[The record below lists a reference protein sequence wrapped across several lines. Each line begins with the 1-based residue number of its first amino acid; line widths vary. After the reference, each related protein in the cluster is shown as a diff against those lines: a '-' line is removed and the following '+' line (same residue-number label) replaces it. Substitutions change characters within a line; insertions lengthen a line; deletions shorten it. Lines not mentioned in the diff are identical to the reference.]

1 MCLYQA
7 ATNAVHRFF
16 IVTFPTAAKAKAE
29 AEQMAKKADAW
40 RDYQDAAK
48 IDMVLDM
55 LPKIAA
61 EVSAPLTGCNK
72 VTIVAS
78 GQGDIGASRLTTEV
92 LDIINKLPDVVEK
105 LTGVNI
111 ATVSIF

>member
-1 MCLYQA
+1 
-7 ATNAVHRFF
+7 
-16 IVTFPTAAKAKAE
+16 
-29 AEQMAKKADAW
+29 MAKKADAW

-111 ATVSIF
+111 ATVRS